1 MIQVDTPQRVRTHRS
16 PRPRLSASPISV
28 APPLLSFHQQQAIKL
43 VGLRSP
49 LEGLSYKALL
59 NLWHAFAPYQGWFP
73 NQVDRRQ
80 YGALLQAEQGSTG
93 FEYFT
98 AVEVSS
104 FERINADWEPLEV
117 PEQHY
122 AVFAHEGHLSSL
134 RTTTHAIFAKS
145 LPALNLTPLR
155 HVPGVPLFLERYE
168 ESFDLSSGWGE
179 IQIWVPLQQ
188 RR

>member
-1 MIQVDTPQRVRTHRS
+1 MIQVDTPQRVRA
-16 PRPRLSASPISV
+16 PRPLRPGLSASPLSA
-28 APPLLSFHQQQAIKL
+28 APPLLSIRQQQATTL
-43 VGLRSP
+43 VGLRSQ
-49 LEGLSYKALL
+49 LEGLSYTALL
-59 NLWHAFAPYQGWFP
+59 NLWQTFAPYQGWFP
-73 NQVDRRQ
+73 NQIDRRQ
-80 YGALLQAEQGSTG
+80 YGALLQAAQGSTG

-104 FERINADWEPLEV
+104 LERINADWEPLEV

-122 AVFAHEGHLSSL
+122 AVFAHEGHLSTL

-168 ESFDLSSGWGE
+168 ESFDLNSGWGE